1 MDITRVSPAVFIDLA
16 AGMLLL
22 FVGYSATAPVY
33 DTGGGLH
40 ITFHNELLFFICAA
54 VVFLLFRP
62 SEWTH
67 LVFTVTP
74 LLLIAICVFHW
85 FSFSHFDGDR
95 EGYRSD
101 DAIWLFG
108 SSSVAIF
115 AVTVAAKLVRSSRKR
130 RRIQQW

>member
-1 MDITRVSPAVFIDLA
+1 MDITKVSPAVFIDLA
-16 AGMLLL
+16 VGMLLL
-22 FVGYSATAPVY
+22 IDGCLATAPVY
-33 DTGGGLH
+33 DTGGGFDF
-40 ITFHNELLFFICAA
+40 TFHNEILFFICAA
-54 VVFLLFRP
+54 VVVLLFRP

-74 LLLIAICVFHW
+74 LLLIAICTYNW

-108 SSSVAIF
+108 VSSVAIF
-115 AVTVAAKLVRSSRKR
+115 TVTVAAKLVRSSRKR